1 MDEEAREQ
9 IKVALLLLANTLQNN
24 CVSMGT
30 DKDGN
35 LFSFDTETYLREGKH
50 SGLKVNI
57 KELVGS
63 DDVVCTEP
71 I

>member
-1 MDEEAREQ
+1 MNEEAREQ
-9 IKVALLLLANTLQNN
+9 IKAVLLLLANTLQNN

-35 LFSFDTETYLREGKH
+35 LFFFDTETYLREGKH

-63 DDVVCTEP
+63 DDEAYTTP
-71 I
+71 L

>member
-1 MDEEAREQ
+1 M
-9 IKVALLLLANTLQNN
+9 LLLLANTLQNN
-24 CVSMGT
+24 CVSMAC

-35 LFSFDTETYLREGKH
+35 LFFFDTETYLREGKH

-71 I
+71 L